1 MSGALGTKNW
11 ALVLGDL
18 PPDFKWTVLKAVH
31 DFGYVYKKGLA
42 QLMRVHEVTTG
53 RFIDELVEDQYVRLA
68 GYSVGCPHPAFLYKY
83 YYTPTRADLQERPEI
98 IPFHARSEY
107 VTMAGR
113 GMPLCCFRV
122 RRGSRP
128 NGVAG
133 SAGVAREEWVPIHYA
148 GAHVAMAFVA
158 SVINEAGVS
167 TLGFTPERLLRRAAI
182 PLVPMPDGIVSANGR
197 ANQYQVEFESYAK
210 RQKTY
215 EELFDRYE
223 RAALPT
229 IYIAL
234 TPQIAGVLDKVAQ
247 DRKRI
252 AVVMYGDQDGCA
264 SAIQGLNA
272 DLFWQP
278 PKRYLKGTMAGYD
291 LEAGHDDVPPPGAR

>member
-11 ALVLGDL
+11 ALVLSDL
-18 PPDFKWTVLKAVH
+18 PSDFKWTVLKAVH

-42 QLMRVHEVTTG
+42 QLMRVHEVTMG

-68 GYSVGCPHPAFLYKY
+68 GYSVGCPHLAFRYKY
-83 YYTPTRADLQERPEI
+83 YYTPTRADLRDWPGI
-98 IPFHARSEY
+98 IPFHARSDY
-107 VTMAGR
+107 VTMTGR

-128 NGVAG
+128 NGVTG
-133 SAGVAREEWVPIHYA
+133 SAGTAREEWVPIHYA

-158 SVINEAGVS
+158 SVINEAGVME
-167 TLGFTPERLLRRAAI
+167 LGFRPERLLRRAAI
-182 PLVPMPDGIVSANGR
+182 PLVPMPDGIVSVNGGLSE
-197 ANQYQVEFESYAK
+197 YQVEFESYAK
-210 RQKTY
+210 RKKIYQ
-215 EELFDRYE
+215 ELFDRYE

-229 IYIAL
+229 IYVAL
-234 TPQIAGVLDKVAQ
+234 TPEIAGVLDKVAR

-252 AVVMYGDQDGCA
+252 AVVMYGDPWGCA
-264 SAIQGLNA
+264 SAIQGLND

-278 PKRYLKGTMAGYD
+278 PKRSRVGYD
-291 LEAGHDDVPPPGAR
+291 LEAQDDNAPPPGAR

>member
-1 MSGALGTKNW
+1 MSGTLGTENW
-11 ALVLGDL
+11 YLVRGDL

-42 QLMRVHEVTTG
+42 QLMRVHEVTMK
-53 RFIDELVEDQYVRLA
+53 RFIDELVEEQYVRLA
-68 GYSVGCPHPAFLYKY
+68 GHSVGCPHPGFLYKFF
-83 YYTPTRADLQERPEI
+83 YTTTRADLWDRPEI
-98 IPFHARSEY
+98 IPFHARTDY
-107 VTMAGR
+107 VNMRGR

-122 RRGSRP
+122 RRGLRP
-128 NGVAG
+128 ERVAG
-133 SAGVAREEWVPIHYA
+133 SAGTAREEWVPIHLA

-158 SVINEAGVS
+158 SVINTASANVES
-167 TLGFTPERLLRRAAI
+167 LGFTPERVLRRAAI
-182 PLVPMPDGIVSANGR
+182 PLVPMPDGIISVNGT
-197 ANQYQVEFESYAK
+197 AYQYQVEFESYK
-210 RQKTY
+210 KGSKKVY

-252 AVVMYGDQDGCA
+252 AVVMYGDRDGCVN
-264 SAIQGLNA
+264 AIGGLNN

-278 PKRYLKGTMAGYD
+278 RKRSMAGYD
-291 LEAGHDDVPPPGAR
+291 LEA